1 MPGATQRM
9 SYERMIADP
18 GVERRGKPRVACSYP
33 AVVRGHSE
41 DGERYEARSV
51 LSNLSANGMY
61 LRTKHNVRPGEDLL
75 VVVRMSTGALEKGA
89 LRLAASGKAL
99 RVEPKA
105 DGTYGVAIQFDQHR
119 FF

>member
-1 MPGATQRM
+1 M
-9 SYERMIADP
+9 SDERVIADQ
-18 GVERRGKPRVACSYP
+18 GVERRAKPRVTCSYP
-33 AVVRGHSE
+33 AVMRGHSE
-41 DGERYEARSV
+41 DGESYEARSV

-61 LRTKHNVRPGEDLL
+61 LRTKRNVRPGEELL
-75 VVVRMSTGALEKGA
+75 VVVRMSTGALEKGT